1 MKVYVEP
8 EGQSVLPLIQ
18 ESVEGERLRLQ
29 VSLQQARTRVEQF
42 EAKYQVASADF
53 FREGAAEDLES
64 GDEEYVE
71 WSGEHQLMLR
81 LEEKLGQLSMIEYD
95 TLSASA

>member
-1 MKVYVEP
+1 M
-8 EGQSVLPLIQ
+8 
-18 ESVEGERLRLQ
+18 Q
-29 VSLQQARTRVEQF
+29 VSLQQARTRVERF

-81 LEEKLGQLSMIEYD
+81 LEEKLKLLLEELVGQMGREI
-95 TLSASA
+95 